1 MELEIKKGISKS
13 QENVRKRD
21 QKQKDKLKK
30 TLGNLNPKLP
40 KK

>member
-30 TLGNLNPKLP
+30 KLGNLNPKLP